1 MIKRVSKKLLSNKA
15 LLKYVSVSYLSI
27 PISLVTGFL
36 TFRKIDPVLMGFWSL
51 FTVFETFTTVMRLGI
66 VNGMNRELPNAMG
79 AGKKDKVDRYA
90 STTLFYT
97 ILEVLVLLVAAP
109 IIIWQLAWRVDPNLK
124 TYFYATALVSLI
136 RVAVS
141 FYITYLSGTLRSDDS
156 FNKLSNINATILVM
170 KLAFCPLVF
179 LGFYGFLIYELVALL
194 TNVFLLHK
202 FRPIRVLPRFY
213 KNEMFELFKIGFP
226 IFLVSSAISYIDT
239 IPRLY
244 IIQYSTA
251 EMLGLYTPVIM
262 LISIISILPNS
273 LGAYMYPK
281 FTFQMAQSRDLN
293 GIWKKLIRIY
303 AASFVFILFSSLVG
317 YYLLYYFVYL
327 FPKYAL
333 SKEYLKLSLLL
344 CPFVFFRMGNTLHIV
359 LKKYNYMVLFTLIYG
374 LAQLISLK
382 VLSLYYIDII
392 EIVIWSQIYTSILVF
407 IVGLGLNY
415 RLLHLHR
422 NSMDL

>member
-1 MIKRVSKKLLSNKA
+1 
-15 LLKYVSVSYLSI
+15 
-27 PISLVTGFL
+27 
-36 TFRKIDPVLMGFWSL
+36 
-51 FTVFETFTTVMRLGI
+51 
-66 VNGMNRELPNAMG
+66 
-79 AGKKDKVDRYA
+79 
-90 STTLFYT
+90 
-97 ILEVLVLLVAAP
+97 
-109 IIIWQLAWRVDPNLK
+109 
-124 TYFYATALVSLI
+124 
-136 RVAVS
+136 
-141 FYITYLSGTLRSDDS
+141 
-156 FNKLSNINATILVM
+156 
-170 KLAFCPLVF
+170 
-179 LGFYGFLIYELVALL
+179 
-194 TNVFLLHK
+194 
-202 FRPIRVLPRFY
+202 
-213 KNEMFELFKIGFP
+213 
-226 IFLVSSAISYIDT
+226 
-239 IPRLY
+239 
-244 IIQYSTA
+244 
-251 EMLGLYTPVIM
+251 MLGLYTPVIM

-303 AASFVFILFSSLVG
+303 AASFVFILLSSLVG
-317 YYLLYYFVYL
+317 YYLLDYFVYL

-422 NSMDL
+422 NSMDLWYKSIIGYIIRTSPLRPEHSGWQIILSRYIVSHWYHHFLVCFRNPWYCISCCFWYS

>member
-1 MIKRVSKKLLSNKA
+1 MIKKVSKKLLSNKA

-27 PISLVTGFL
+27 PISLITGFL

-51 FTVFETFTTVMRLGI
+51 FTVFETYSTIMRLGI

-79 AGKKDKVDRYA
+79 VGNGEKASRYA

-97 ILEVLVLLVAAP
+97 IIEVLILLIAAP
-109 IIIWQLAWRVDPNLK
+109 IIIWQLGFKIDPNLK
-124 TYFYATALVSLI
+124 MYFYATALVSLI
-136 RVAVS
+136 RVVVS

-156 FNKLSNINATILVM
+156 FNKLSNINATILFM

-179 LGFYGFLIYELVALL
+179 FGFYGFLIYELVALL

-202 FRPIRVLPRFY
+202 FRPLRVLPKFY
-213 KNEMFELFKIGFP
+213 KGEMMELFKIGFP

-273 LGAYMYPK
+273 LSAYMYPK
-281 FTFQMAQSRDLN
+281 FTFQMAQSNDLN

-303 AASFVFILFSSLVG
+303 AASFGFIVLASLAG
-317 YYLLYYFVYL
+317 YYLLDHFVYL

-333 SKEYLKLSLLL
+333 SKDYLKLSLLL

-359 LKKYNYMVLFTLIYG
+359 LKKFNYMVLFTVIYG
-374 LAQLISLK
+374 LTQLISLK
-382 VLSLYYIDII
+382 VVSHYFTDII

-407 IVGLGLNY
+407 LVGLGLNY

-422 NSMDL
+422 NSVVL